1 MLKSESQNKNFEEYL
16 KLEFVLSNLIKYRFM
31 LSILQQD
38 GGLLPPPISSS
49 YSPPLVW
56 LWGGVCDIWDWDWR
70 WTFDLYTLYWCWK
83 VVGWWVMSDYN
94 VSSGPFLSFEIE
106 TWQLEMDQD
115 LGLTVQ
121 MILLLLFSIFWDICV
136 EYNKVS

>member
-56 LWGGVCDIWDWDWR
+56 LWGGFV
-70 WTFDLYTLYWCWK
+70 T
-83 VVGWWVMSDYN
+83 
-94 VSSGPFLSFEIE
+94 FEIE
-106 TWQLEMDQD
+106 IGDGPLTFILMLKS
-115 LGLTVQ
+115 LGVGGGGGWSWIIASALV
-121 MILLLLFSIFWDICV
+121 LF
-136 EYNKVS
+136 